1 MDPDPASSPVTQ
13 LRWHGF
19 TDRGKVRSNNE
30 DSFLCLRFDAQ
41 EVQYLGKIGEAEIET
56 HDYIFAVS
64 DGMGGAKAGEVA
76 SRIAVEKITRLLP
89 PVFKQAAMG
98 LEAGFSDVLTELFD
112 QIHAALQQMGRS
124 YQECRGMGATLS
136 LCCFL
141 PGRVYWAH
149 IGDSRIYYLP
159 ADGGSIVQLT
169 HDDTHVGWLFRNAKI
184 NEREARTH
192 PRRNVLQKALGAG
205 HQFVAPQVGSVIYQP
220 GDLLVLC
227 TDGLVD
233 GLHDRRILTNA
244 RPLARSAPSENLAQR
259 LVTAAVAES
268 GKDNTTALVIE
279 AL

>member
-1 MDPDPASSPVTQ
+1 MDPAATPSPVTQ

-19 TDRGKVRSNNE
+19 TDRGKVRPNNE

-41 EVQYLGKIGEAEIET
+41 EVQYLGKIGEAEVET

-98 LEAGFSDVLTELFD
+98 LEAGFSDVLAELFD

-205 HQFVAPQVGSVIYQP
+205 HQFVVPQVGSVIYQP
-220 GDLLVLC
+220 GDIFVLC

-233 GLHDRRILTNA
+233 GLHDRRIFTNA
-244 RPLARSAPSENLAQR
+244 RPTLRPEPSENLAHR
-259 LVTAAVAES
+259 LVAAAVAES